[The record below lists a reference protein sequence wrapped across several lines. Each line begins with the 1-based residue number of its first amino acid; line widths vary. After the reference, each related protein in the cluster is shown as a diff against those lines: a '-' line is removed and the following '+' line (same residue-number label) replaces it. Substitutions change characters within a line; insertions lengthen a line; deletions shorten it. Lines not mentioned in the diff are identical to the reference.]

1 MTHPCADHMADCDH
15 CYTCDVLGVC
25 CATVAPGRAR
35 QSEAQ
40 ARSERLHEAII
51 VDAGTVPGL
60 ADLIRLEIERER
72 SPKSLP
78 MPSLLS
84 LPKAD
89 AERTPTD
96 SRKEATY
103 VHAPRTA

>member
-1 MTHPCADHMADCDH
+1 MSHPCDGHPCDH

-25 CATVAPGRAR
+25 CATVSPGQPR

-51 VDAGTVPGL
+51 VEAGTVPSL
-60 ADLIRLEIERER
+60 VDLIRL
-72 SPKSLP
+72 
-78 MPSLLS
+78 
-84 LPKAD
+84 D
-89 AERTPTD
+89 AERQRPPKLLPMSSPLGLPNANAERIPTD
-96 SRKEATY
+96 SRKEAIY